1 MTEKNPFYDLFKDL
15 LEDHK
20 RQIIEAITQNSK
32 DKNSNFPKY
41 VKGSELRKLLGGI
54 SEGKLQLMRSQGL
67 IFSKIQGLIL
77 YPLQE
82 VMDYLEAHK
91 STRQ

>member
-1 MTEKNPFYDLFKDL
+1 MDKNQICTLQDL
-15 LEDHK
+15 LDLEERLSK
-20 RQIIEAITQNSK
+20 RFDELKSEKHYSI
-32 DKNSNFPKY
+32 PRY
-41 VKGSELRKLLGGI
+41 VKGYELRKLLGGI
-54 SEGKLQLMRSQGL
+54 SEGWLQSARLHGMP
-67 IFSKIQGLIL
+67 FTKVQGLIL